1 MQKKL
6 CVKQFSFDLP
16 IKYSLL
22 KMLRILSWGLITG
35 DWYNL
40 KKGDQN
46 SWNILFF
53 SESGGINYEQNV
65 NNTIKRN
72 SSKKMP

>member
-1 MQKKL
+1 
-6 CVKQFSFDLP
+6 
-16 IKYSLL
+16 
-22 KMLRILSWGLITG
+22 MLRILSWGLITG
-35 DWYNL
+35 DWYKL

-46 SWNILFF
+46 LWNILFF
-53 SESGGINYEQNV
+53 SESGRINYEQKI

>member
-1 MQKKL
+1 
-6 CVKQFSFDLP
+6 
-16 IKYSLL
+16 
-22 KMLRILSWGLITG
+22 MLRILSWGLITG